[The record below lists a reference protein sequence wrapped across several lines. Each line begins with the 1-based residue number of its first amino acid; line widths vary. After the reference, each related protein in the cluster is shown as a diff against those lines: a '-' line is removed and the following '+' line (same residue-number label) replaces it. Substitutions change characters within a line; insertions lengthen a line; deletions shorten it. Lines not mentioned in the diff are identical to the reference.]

1 MPVHRSTAYA
11 FAPTWDGRKLPWE
24 LGRPE
29 VRDILAELS
38 DSEAVSSTRYSVSP
52 TPEGLVGSLTGGQ
65 LERLYPQQPE
75 QPASPTPEPVRA
87 ASRRRGREP
96 VCTCG
101 DCLPDMPTWVEQKC
115 CMDVDLSSTHLNFR
129 RECVYHCKVIKNF
142 FIVLLKICWLPQRHY
157 LHMTRNELNF
167 RHMTDDN

>member
-1 MPVHRSTAYA
+1 MARSGLWNWTDLYSRI
-11 FAPTWDGRKLPWE
+11 FLLSLPT
-24 LGRPE
+24 
-29 VRDILAELS
+29 VRQLAILDYRGS
-38 DSEAVSSTRYSVSP
+38 QQP
-52 TPEGLVGSLTGGQ
+52 KGLADYLTGGQ
-65 LERLYPQQPE
+65 LERLYPQEPE
-75 QPASPTPEPVRA
+75 QPASPAPEPVRA

-96 VCTCG
+96 VCTWG

-129 RECVYHCKVIKNF
+129 RECVFIIARSSKIY